1 MNSGVV
7 LREREGWMDCLYLDC
22 LAAFDT
28 VLHGRLIKV
37 NYWAGIWGG
46 GKLQWIENY
55 ISERKQRTD
64 VRIDFPEWVKVAS
77 RVLKPKLFLMSVD
90 DLPEVMTPT

>member
-1 MNSGVV
+1 M
-7 LREREGWMDCLYLDC
+7 
-22 LAAFDT
+22 
-28 VLHGRLIKV
+28 
-37 NYWAGIWGG
+37 GG